1 MRVGFPPR
9 CSTVVATS
17 GQGLKSWDPIEDNT
31 KMTMNMM
38 NADTNGS
45 LIFTCIKNHIA
56 SFVVGE
62 KAMPAYQS
70 LAEEMGFAD
79 AVPETLAGVHAKN
92 GALDEL
98 ERFIEEARTKRERRI
113 LKCQLRYGYYPVL
126 PQYETRWWHESLWYF
141 TFCGSSDYGRN
152 LQACDLPH
160 MTVVELKRICRLN
173 RIKRHSRLRR
183 RELIQVLLKRCGSTG
198 AQRRPGR

>member
-38 NADTNGS
+38 NADTEG
-45 LIFTCIKNHIA
+45 HIA

-62 KAMPAYQS
+62 KAMPVYRS

-79 AVPETLAGVHAKN
+79 AGFAQVAVLHAKN
-92 GALDEL
+92 GVLDEL
-98 ERFIEEARTKRERRI
+98 ERFIEEARTKREQRI
-113 LKCQLRYGYYPVL
+113 LNFQLRCGHIRPPV
-126 PQYETRWWHESLWYF
+126 PPPNERKWWHESLWYF
-141 TFCGSSDYGRN
+141 TLCGSRGYGHHHVGVNKHGVCN

-160 MTVVELKRICRLN
+160 MTVVELKRNCRLN
-173 RIKRHSRLRR
+173 GIKRYSRLRR
-183 RELIQVLLKRCGSTG
+183 RELIQALLKR
-198 AQRRPGR
+198 